1 MALPI
6 LPKSQH
12 SYKTEFVP
20 GGVVVF
26 TPFTVGQQSIMLAV
40 KDSKVNSEKLNA
52 IKQIVNDCIVTKG
65 IDIETL
71 PVFVI
76 EQLFMKMRQYSLG
89 EHLQF
94 KYTCKTKI
102 KDSELTC
109 DNSIEVEVDLRE
121 IQTKQYPEHSLKVDI
136 TDNIGIKFKYPT
148 MQTAE
153 AIGEGTDEIE
163 LLVKCADMIW
173 EGDNVT
179 HAKDCTDEQLRDFI
193 KEFDFA
199 QQAKVYKVFVATMP
213 HIYMEKKIKCNKCG
227 TEHKIVFTEL
237 MDFFT

>member
-12 SYKTEFVP
+12 IYKTNAVP
-20 GGVVVF
+20 GGVIKF

-40 KDSKVNSEKLNA
+40 KDSKDNKEKLNA
-52 IKQIVNDCIVTKG
+52 IKQIVNDCIVTKD

-76 EQLFMKMRQYSLG
+76 EQLFMKMRQHSLG
-89 EHLQF
+89 EKLQF
-94 KYTCKTKI
+94 KYVCKSKI
-102 KDSELTC
+102 KDTELTC
-109 DNSIEVEVDLRE
+109 DTSIHVEVDLRE
-121 IQTKQYPEHSLKVDI
+121 VDTKTYPEHSLTVDI
-136 TDNIGIKFKYPT
+136 TETIGIKFKYPT

-163 LLVKCADMIW
+163 LLVKCTDMVW
-173 EGDNVT
+173 EGSNVT
-179 HAKDCTDEQLRDFI
+179 HAKDCTDDQIREFI
-193 KEFDFA
+193 KTFDFA
-199 QQAKVYKVFVATMP
+199 QQAKVYKVFVASMP
-213 HIYMEKKIKCNKCG
+213 HIYMEKKVKCDKCG

-237 MDFFT
+237 MDFFQ